1 MKEVTWM
8 ALKLPAVLVI
18 SVMLLSGCSI
28 IKQEGLKIQS
38 SEKQV
43 LLFSNEE
50 NIGAEERY
58 YDALLDLRG
67 KFPEEL
73 KNIRI
78 VHQSSIRINNDLIE
92 LQSYPALIMIENN
105 KILTKIEG
113 SVPKQQI
120 IEQLQRTLSVK

>member
-1 MKEVTWM
+1 M